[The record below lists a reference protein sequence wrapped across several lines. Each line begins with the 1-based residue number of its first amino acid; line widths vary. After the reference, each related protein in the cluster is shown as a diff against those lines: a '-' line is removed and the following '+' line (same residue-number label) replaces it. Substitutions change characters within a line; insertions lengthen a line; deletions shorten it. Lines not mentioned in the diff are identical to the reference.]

1 MVTPLSS
8 IRYPSSFAS
17 QLSSFRGGVEEGNSF
32 GVGVRGGV
40 GGGGKGGVSS
50 EIFQAMQMDQSSLY
64 ASQRF
69 GGGGGSSV
77 VGVLGGRGQMRPRR
91 RGCWW
96 IGKQRQ
102 GTSSF
107 SYRPRLTV
115 RGQHD
120 HMLLHVF
127 PNRGDGVF
135 SCWRR
140 LTILVAAHS
149 AGGGGGGKKGS
160 WRKL

>member
-1 MVTPLSS
+1 MTDNCGDRYFRKLCSVSLSILNYTQFC
-8 IRYPSSFAS
+8 IR
-17 QLSSFRGGVEEGNSF
+17 EN
-32 GVGVRGGV
+32 
-40 GGGGKGGVSS
+40 
-50 EIFQAMQMDQSSLY
+50 FQAMQMDQSSLY
-64 ASQRF
+64 SSQRF
-69 GGGGGSSV
+69 GGDGGSSV

-115 RGQHD
+115 RGQHN
-120 HMLLHVF
+120 HMLLHVC
-127 PNRGDGVF
+127 PNRGGGVF
-135 SCWRR
+135 SCWWR